1 MATIKEKASELETLV
16 EGLSQPGIFDMNGS
30 RDCMPEELEQ
40 EPLFEIDYDKV
51 ENSAKT
57 DAKESLMILIKAAI
71 PEKFH
76 GLKIVYEKIRMDAH
90 VLGEFYNQL
99 KLAKEMQKTQIET
112 VRSGATSPRMYEVY
126 NQTCAEIQKLLSEIT
141 KYQVEMR
148 KGYIDLIV
156 DLNNKE
162 QLDLEKKTDL
172 IAQENVKGEETLK
185 IEGDVDAKEQGTSSS
200 QQKSNIFMGTK
211 NMLLSLKEKI
221 QAEKLAM
228 QNTRDSEPEVI

>member
-16 EGLSQPGIFDMNGS
+16 EGLSQPGIIDMNGS

-40 EPLFEIDYDKV
+40 EPLFEIDYEKV

-112 VRSGATSPRMYEVY
+112 VRAGATSPRMYEVY

-172 IAQENVKGEETLK
+172 IAQENVNGEETLK
-185 IEGDVDAKEQGTSSS
+185 IEL
-200 QQKSNIFMGTK
+200 I
-211 NMLLSLKEKI
+211 
-221 QAEKLAM
+221 
-228 QNTRDSEPEVI
+228 